1 MKGALIE
8 ISDIDQLITQEL
20 EKVDFNTEEILHLVD
35 IRERLLQN
43 LLFIVENNPLVKQ
56 EAEWQDLLTRT
67 KSIVELMQNETTN
80 VGKELHKFRYGQR
93 SLQQYK
99 KFI

>member
-1 MKGALIE
+1 MKDALIE
-8 ISDIDQLITQEL
+8 ISDVDQLITQEL

-43 LLFIVENNPLVKQ
+43 LLSIVENNPLVKQ

>member
-1 MKGALIE
+1 MKDALIE

-20 EKVDFNTEEILHLVD
+20 EKIDFNTEEILHLVD

-43 LLFIVENNPLVKQ
+43 LLSIVENNPLVKQ

>member
-1 MKGALIE
+1 MKDALIE
-8 ISDIDQLITQEL
+8 ISDIDQVITQEL

-43 LLFIVENNPLVKQ
+43 LLSIVENNPLVKQ

>member
-1 MKGALIE
+1 METELQK
-8 ISDIDQLITQEL
+8 ISDIDQLITQHL
-20 EKVDFNTEEILHLVD
+20 EKDDFNAEEILHLVD
-35 IRERLLQN
+35 IRESLLES
-43 LLFIVENNPLVKQ
+43 LLSSAESNPLVKQ
-56 EAEWQDLLTRT
+56 QVEWQDLLTRT
-67 KSIVELMQNETTN
+67 KKIVELMQVETSN

>member
-8 ISDIDQLITQEL
+8 IGDVDQLITQEL

-43 LLFIVENNPLVKQ
+43 LLSIVENNPLVKQ

-80 VGKELHKFRYGQR
+80 VGKELYKFRYGQR

>member
-1 MKGALIE
+1 MQNELIE
-8 ISDIDQLITQEL
+8 ISDLDQLITQEL
-20 EKVDFNTEEILHLVD
+20 EKVDFNTEEILRLVD

-43 LLFIVENNPLVKQ
+43 LLPIIQQNPLVKQ
-56 EAEWQDLLTRT
+56 DVEWQDLLTRT
-67 KSIVELMQNETTN
+67 KRIVELMQSETSK